1 MNILAYLETFSAV
14 VENGSFTAAADALGI
29 SKPVNGYLISN
40 VRGTFNVR
48 GALSIARQRKN
59 STRVN

>member
-48 GALSIARQRKN
+48 GHYR
-59 STRVN
+59 